1 MGKCEKVAVIC
12 LENVKYRVLY
22 DADYV
27 ITDKQSVGTLNKVLD
42 ELEYSGF
49 ILKYNGYGKK

>member
-1 MGKCEKVAVIC
+1 MGKCEKVAVIYP
-12 LENVKYRVLY
+12 ENVKYRVLY

-42 ELEYSGF
+42 ELEYRGF
-49 ILKYNGYGKK
+49 ILKYIGYGKK